1 MTPSS
6 RAPLP
11 AAASLPLPF
20 ADPELDTPA
29 LLLDLDILERNIAAM
44 QQFADGNGF
53 ALRPHIKTHKSLAIA
68 ERQLQAGAAGLCLA
82 TTSEAEVMMAS
93 SAADLLLAY
102 PIVGARKLDRLAPL
116 VDTGRLTLVTDSLAV
131 TEGYRQLA
139 AHTGR
144 EIPVLVEVDTG
155 MDRVGV
161 NPSGLLELAS
171 AVQATPGLRLRGI
184 MTHAGHA
191 HDADDREGIIA
202 TARSEAR
209 IMGDAR
215 EVLERAGLELE
226 VVSAGSTITTP
237 YLQSSDGITEVR
249 PGTYVYNDLRTLGRY
264 ACTMDAIAM
273 TVLATVVSVNGQ
285 RVTLNSGSKTL
296 TPTKDA
302 NFGYGRLID
311 YPDATFARLSEE
323 HATVVMPGTSNPLKV
338 GDRVRVLPI
347 HVCVWSDLQEEA
359 YGIRG
364 NAIVERISI
373 DAMRRSL

>member
-1 MTPSS
+1 MNPGS

-11 AAASLPLPF
+11 VGAALPLPF
-20 ADPELDTPA
+20 ADPALDTPA
-29 LLLDLDILERNIAAM
+29 LLLDLDILERNIDAM
-44 QQFADGNGF
+44 QQFADANDF

-82 TTSEAEVMMAS
+82 TTSEAEVMIAS
-93 SAADLLLAY
+93 SAQDLLLAY
-102 PIVGARKLDRLAPL
+102 PIVGARKLERLAAL
-116 VDTGRLTLVTDSLAV
+116 VETGRLTLVTDSLAV

-139 AHTGR
+139 ERIDH

-161 NPSGLLELAS
+161 NPTQLLGLATE
-171 AVQATPGLRLRGI
+171 VMATPGLRLRGI

-191 HDADDREGIIA
+191 HDAEDRDGIIA
-202 TARSEAR
+202 TARAEAR

-215 EVLERAGLELE
+215 EALERAGLELE
-226 VVSAGSTITTP
+226 VVSAGSTITAP
-237 YLQSSDGITEVR
+237 YLQSSDGITEIR

-264 ACTMDAIAM
+264 ACTMDALAM

-296 TPTKDA
+296 TPTKDTD
-302 NFGYGRLID
+302 FGYGRLLD
-311 YPDATFARLSEE
+311 FPDATFARLSEE
-323 HATVVMPGTSNPLKV
+323 HATVVMPGTSNPLVV

-364 NAIVERISI
+364 DSIVDRISI